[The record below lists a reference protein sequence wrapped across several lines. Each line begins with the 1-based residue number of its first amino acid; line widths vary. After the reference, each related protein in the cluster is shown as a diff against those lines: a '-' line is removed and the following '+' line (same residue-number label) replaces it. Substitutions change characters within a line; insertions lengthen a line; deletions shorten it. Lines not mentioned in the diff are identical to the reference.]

1 MNSKTTFNILNSV
14 ERLNIQAET
23 KNAENYSEKHQPAI
37 TDLYYKYED
46 EPDFDCEFL
55 TIQDFTEEENID
67 ELESEDNLI
76 DSYGDDEWDAD
87 VYDPYLES
95 SYF

>member
-14 ERLNIQAET
+14 ERFNIPAET
-23 KNAENYSEKHQPAI
+23 YSEKHQTPI
-37 TDLYYKYED
+37 TDLYYRYED

-55 TIQDFTEEENID
+55 TVQDFTEQENID

-76 DSYGDDEWDAD
+76 DSYGDDEWDAE